1 MDISIFLAIG
11 LIDTKKILENFI
23 FYKGLGDNLMAKCT
37 SDNGALDRT
46 DKSILNTLLRN
57 ARASHREIAAAA
69 GVSAVTTLKRV
80 KRLEQQGIIRGYT
93 LAMDYEE
100 AGYDIGVVIRMR
112 ISKGKLLDVE
122 KKIAVER
129 SVSAV
134 YDITGDSDAIVIAK
148 FRNRRSMDRFLKKIQ
163 AYDFVERTETSL
175 ILNTLKEES
184 IPVD

>member
-1 MDISIFLAIG
+1 MVRL
-11 LIDTKKILENFI
+11 
-23 FYKGLGDNLMAKCT
+23 T
-37 SDNGALDRT
+37 SVNGVLDRT
-46 DKSILNTLLRN
+46 DKSILNALLRN
-57 ARASHREIAAAA
+57 ARASHREIARAV
-69 GVSAVTTLKRV
+69 GVSAVTALKRV
-80 KRLEQQGIIRGYT
+80 KRLQQTGIIRRYT
-93 LAMDYEE
+93 VALDYEG
-100 AGYDIGVVIRMR
+100 AGYDIGVITRMR

-129 SVSAV
+129 NISAV
-134 YDITGDSDAIVIAK
+134 YDITGDSDALVIAK